1 MGLPPTLLRTDSTAL
16 KGSRPVTVHDTPFI
30 RWLMRWLAQ
39 AVFACAGWRAT
50 GRPPQTPKFVVIAAP
65 HTSNWDFLY
74 TLCLAFIYR
83 LRPRIMMKASWFFW
97 PLAPVFRWLGAI
109 PIDRSRSRNVVA
121 QSVAAF
127 ARAREMV
134 LVVPPAGTRKRV
146 MRWKSGFYHIAHG
159 ARVPIAM
166 GFLDYRRKVGGFG
179 PALHPT
185 GDIDADMRRIRR
197 FYDPIAGKYPLNQ
210 SVPAAVVPLSSTPVS

>member
-1 MGLPPTLLRTDSTAL
+1 
-16 KGSRPVTVHDTPFI
+16 VTVHDTRFI
-30 RWLMRWLAQ
+30 RSLMRRLAQ
-39 AVFACAGWRAT
+39 VVFACAGWRTA
-50 GRPPQTPKFVVIAAP
+50 GQPPSTAKYVVIAAP
-65 HTSNWDFLY
+65 HTSNWDFLF

-97 PLAPVFRWLGAI
+97 PLGPIFKWIGAI
-109 PIDRSRSRNVVA
+109 PIDRSRSRDVVA

-127 ARAREMV
+127 ARAREMA

-146 MRWKSGFYHIAHG
+146 MRWKTGFYHIAHG

-179 PALHPT
+179 PSMQT
-185 GDIDADMRRIRR
+185 SGDIDSDMRRIRC
-197 FYDPIAGKYPLNQ
+197 FYDSIRGKHPLNQ
-210 SVPAAVVPLSSTPVS
+210 SPTSAVIALPNTVAP